1 MRIKARLN
9 IIVLLSVLTIVG
21 LYAYIVKITLDIDN
35 ELTQIEKIEEFEEN
49 ISQLGLITEYYL
61 NHGDDRYRLSWLK
74 LIHSIE
80 MLSQEIDDFDRY
92 HIVSESIPSIGSA
105 FDLIAEIKNEPELYP
120 DPELREALL
129 NRASVRIQSDVRQ
142 LMTISSTVSERRLN
156 NIRTLQ
162 VDQRLDFLL
171 ILIPAILALIVLAYF
186 MRRRIILSLEK
197 LQEGTQAFASGRL
210 DKRIELDGNDELG
223 ELARQFNGM
232 AEDLEE
238 MVAREKNLNQRLEQQ
253 AKELKESNRELENF
267 ASVASHDLKEPLRMI
282 RSFMELLDKKY
293 SSELDENAQKYIQF
307 AVDGSRRMTSLIDDL
322 LEFSRV
328 GRKYTDVEEV
338 DFNKLIE
345 EILNQYKPSIEE
357 KKAVIEVENLPVIR
371 GVPVS
376 LKLLFQN
383 LISNALKYHK
393 KDVETVIEIAVKE
406 RDEHWEF
413 SVSDNG
419 IGIEEKFL
427 DQIFELFE
435 RLHASDEYPG
445 TGMGLATCRKIVDQ
459 HGGEIWAESE
469 PGKGSTF
476 HFTISKKLQS

>member
-9 IIVLLSVLTIVG
+9 IIVLLSVITIAG

-74 LIHSIE
+74 LIDSIE
-80 MLSQEIDDFDRY
+80 MLSQGIDDFDRY
-92 HIVSESIPSIGSA
+92 HIVSESIPSIRNA
-105 FDLIAEIKNEPELYP
+105 FDLIAEIQNEPELYP
-120 DPELREALL
+120 DSELREALL

-197 LQEGTQAFASGRL
+197 LQEGTQLFASGRL

-223 ELARQFNGM
+223 ELARQFNDM
-232 AEDLEE
+232 AADIEQLVD
-238 MVAREKNLNQRLEQQ
+238 REKNLSRELEEQSR
-253 AKELKESNRELENF
+253 ELQESNRELERF

-282 RSFMELLDKKY
+282 RSFMELLEKKY
-293 SSELDENAQKYIQF
+293 STHLDETAQKYIQF
-307 AVDGSRRMTSLIDDL
+307 AVDGSHRMTTLIDDL

-328 GRKYTDVEEV
+328 GRKYTEFEEV
-338 DFNKLIE
+338 DVNKLIE
-345 EILNQYKPSIEE
+345 EILDHYSPSIKE
-357 KKAVIEVENLPVIR
+357 KNASVKVHEMPVVR
-371 GVPVS
+371 AVPVS
-376 LKLLFQN
+376 LKLVFQN
-383 LISNALKYHK
+383 LISNALKYQK
-393 KDVETVIEIAVKE
+393 KAVDTVIEIDAKE
-406 RDEHWEF
+406 RDEDWEF

-419 IGIEEKFL
+419 IGIEEKYL

-435 RLHASDEYPG
+435 RLHTSDEYPG
-445 TGMGLATCRKIVDQ
+445 TGMGLATCKKIVDQ
-459 HGGEIWAESE
+459 HGGKIWAESE

-476 HFTISKKLQS
+476 YFTVQK

>member
-9 IIVLLSVLTIVG
+9 IIVLLSVLTIAG
-21 LYAYIVKITLDIDN
+21 LYAYIVKITLDIDD
-35 ELTQIEKIEEFEEN
+35 ELKQIEKIEKFEEN

-61 NHGDDRYRLSWLK
+61 NHGDERYRLSWLK
-74 LIHSIE
+74 LIDNVE

-92 HIVSESIPSIGSA
+92 HIVSESIPSIKNA
-105 FDLIAEIKNEPELYP
+105 FDLISEIQNEPELYP

-393 KDVETVIEIAVKE
+393 KDVETVIEIAAKE

-419 IGIEEKFL
+419 IGIEEKYL
-427 DQIFELFE
+427 GQIFELFE

>member
-9 IIVLLSVLTIVG
+9 IIVLLSVLTIAG
-21 LYAYIVKITLDIDN
+21 LYAYIVKITLDIDD
-35 ELTQIEKIEEFEEN
+35 ELKQIEKIEKFEEN

-74 LIHSIE
+74 LIDNVE

-92 HIVSESIPSIGSA
+92 HIVSESIPSIKNA
-105 FDLIAEIKNEPELYP
+105 FDLISEIQNEPELYP
-120 DPELREALL
+120 DPEIREALL

-393 KDVETVIEIAVKE
+393 KDVETVIEIAAKE

>member
-9 IIVLLSVLTIVG
+9 IIVLLSVITIAG
-21 LYAYIVKITLDIDN
+21 LYAYIVKITLDIDD
-35 ELTQIEKIEEFEEN
+35 ELTQIGKIEKFEEN

-61 NHGDDRYRLSWLK
+61 NHRDDRYRLSWLK
-74 LIHSIE
+74 LIDNVE

-92 HIVSESIPSIGSA
+92 HIVSESIPSIRNA
-105 FDLIAEIKNEPELYP
+105 FDLIAEIQNEPELYP
-120 DPELREALL
+120 DPEIREALL

-142 LMTISSTVSERRLN
+142 LMTISHTVSERRLN

-197 LQEGTQAFASGRL
+197 LQEGTQLFASGRL

-223 ELARQFNGM
+223 ELARQFNDM
-232 AEDLEE
+232 AADIEQLVD
-238 MVAREKNLNQRLEQQ
+238 REKNLSRELEEQSR
-253 AKELKESNRELENF
+253 ELQESNRELERF

-282 RSFMELLDKKY
+282 RSFMELLEKKY
-293 SSELDENAQKYIQF
+293 SAQLDETAQKYIEF
-307 AVDGSRRMTSLIDDL
+307 AVDGSSRMTALIDDL

-328 GRKYTDVEEV
+328 GRKYTEFEEV
-338 DFNKLIE
+338 DVNKLIE
-345 EILNQYKPSIEE
+345 EILDHYNPSIKE
-357 KKAVIEVENLPVIR
+357 KNASVKVHDMPDVRA
-371 GVPVS
+371 VPVS
-376 LKLLFQN
+376 LKLVFQN
-383 LISNALKYHK
+383 LISNALKYQK
-393 KDVETVIEIAVKE
+393 KAVDTVIEIAAND
-406 RDEHWEF
+406 RNEHWEF

-419 IGIEEKFL
+419 IGIEEKYL

-445 TGMGLATCRKIVDQ
+445 TGMGLATCKKIVHQ